1 MSEEKKTKTDKSSDN
16 DDLEIDFSGIKKLF
30 SGRNNKEKSEHSE
43 MPVKTNSGG
52 SFNEDIEINLSS
64 IKKFFNNNK
73 RNKIILTTIL
83 ILIPV
88 ILTLFIR
95 LQPQYLAATDN
106 IAVSSVENYYKNM
119 ISQQVNA
126 QYPNLPLA
134 QRNKLVEE
142 QWINFKKTN
151 ADQLEQQIKQTSEF
165 FKTGFRYSENNKTYT
180 FLGDLD
186 SYYFLR
192 QARNLNEKGMICD
205 EIKEEKCIDN
215 HMVAPIGTEVGI
227 TLHPYGIF
235 YLYKFLNFFDSSI
248 NLMQAQYYLPTI
260 LAIIAAIAAFFIGR
274 RLMND
279 VAGFFAAMFIATSP
293 ILLSRSLG
301 ADTDIWNIMFPLLI
315 IWIIIESY
323 EAKNSFLK
331 YFFAGLAGL
340 FTAFFNFAW
349 GGWWYIFDFI
359 IASFIGFLVFLA
371 IKDYLKHKHLKN
383 IFKEIKGTI
392 FSFIIY
398 FFSTFIFITLIY
410 DVSTFLSAFTS
421 PLELAGT
428 LKIAAHSNL
437 WPNVYTT
444 VAELNEINLA
454 TAISQVSY
462 GLKYLFVLSLFG
474 ILLLL
479 IRKTPGLKEYIL
491 VVSSG
496 ILFLALTSQW
506 GLTLNIKIYLILLSI
521 PFLIALLFLLKED
534 IHKSVDIKISLII
547 LLWYLGMIYASV
559 KGVRFTL
566 LLVPPFSISIGIA
579 IGYIYQYLVL
589 IGKNTLKINENISK
603 AVSFILLL
611 LILITPVQAGISVG
625 RTYMPSM
632 TKGWWDALSEIREK
646 SAPDAIINSW
656 WDFGHWFK
664 YVADRRVT
672 LDGASQNHPNAHWLG
687 RALQTNDEKE
697 TIAILRMLDCGS
709 NTFFE
714 KINEKYNDTEKS
726 QNVVKKA
733 IMMEKD
739 EAEKYLEELGFNP
752 EIIKYSHCNP
762 PENYFIT
769 SGDMVGKAAVW
780 AHFGLWDFDRAYI
793 INEVRPKKLSEA
805 ITILKERFNYTD
817 SEATKIYYEV
827 QALQTDRQ
835 MNDWIA
841 PWPNYAGNTVKC
853 EENNINNKTLNISIN
868 NTETI
873 ICRFNMG
880 ISNNGQVITVIDRAI
895 VNKKEPEKTELIISF
910 YDTTGRKLQETKG
923 SFSELVIMDNKTKK
937 YKSTNASISLG
948 MLLSI
953 DENNEQKTYTALIAD
968 PLLLD
973 STFTKLFFLNGKNMN
988 QFEKFYDT
996 TDITGTRIIVW
1007 KVKWE

>member
-1 MSEEKKTKTDKSSDN
+1 MSD
-16 DDLEIDFSGIKKLF
+16 EIELDFSGIK
-30 SGRNNKEKSEHSE
+30 N
-43 MPVKTNSGG
+43 
-52 SFNEDIEINLSS
+52 
-64 IKKFFNNNK
+64 FFNSK
-73 RNKIILTTIL
+73 YVKKAFFILLLIIPILLTIY
-83 ILIPV
+83 
-88 ILTLFIR
+88 IR
-95 LQPQYLAATDN
+95 IQPQYLAATDN

-142 QWINFKKTN
+142 QLVTFKKTN
-151 ADQLEQQIKQTSEF
+151 AEQLEQQIKQTSEY
-165 FKTGFRYSENNKTYT
+165 FKSGFQYEENGIKHT

-186 SYYFLR
+186 SYYYLR
-192 QARNLNEKGMICD
+192 QARNIKEKGSVCD
-205 EIKEEKCIDN
+205 KIEDNKCVDS
-215 HMVAPIGTEVGI
+215 HMLAPLGADAGPSM
-227 TLHPYGIF
+227 HPYATF
-235 YLYKFLNFFDSSI
+235 FLYKFVNIFNKNF
-248 NLMQAQYYLPTI
+248 NLMDAAFLLPTI

-301 ADTDIWNIMFPLLI
+301 SDTDIWNVMFPLLI

-359 IASFIGFLVFLA
+359 TLSFIGFLVFLA

-383 IFKEIKGTI
+383 VFKEIKGPL

-479 IRKTPGLKEYIL
+479 IRKTPDLKEYIL
-491 VVSSG
+491 IVSSG

-506 GLTLNIKIYLILLSI
+506 GLSLNIKIYLVLLSI

-534 IHKSVDIKISLII
+534 THKSADIKISMII

-566 LLVPPFSISIGIA
+566 LLVPTFSIAIGIA
-579 IGYIYQYLVL
+579 IGYIYQYLVS

-611 LILITPVQAGISVG
+611 LILITPVQAGFSVG

-739 EAEKYLEELGFNP
+739 EAKKYLEELGFNS

-841 PWPNYAGNTVKC
+841 PWPNYAGNIVRC
-853 EENNINNKTLNISIN
+853 EENNINNKTLNTSIN

-873 ICRFNMG
+873 TCRFNMG

-953 DENNEQKTYTALIAD
+953 DGNEEKTYTALIAD

-1007 KVKWE
+1007 KVKWG